1 MLNIS
6 NTKTGMVEVGEIQGY
21 PVLYIQE
28 KDVVFCKNTVCRVSD
43 LKRLI
48 ESPYE
53 RELLEEKNLSIVKM
67 GSSIDFGC
75 LTTTK
80 ENVRAIER
88 EIKKIKSQC
97 KKN

>member
-28 KDVVFCKNTVCRVSD
+28 KDMVFCKNTVCRVAD

-88 EIKKIKSQC
+88 EIRKIKSQC